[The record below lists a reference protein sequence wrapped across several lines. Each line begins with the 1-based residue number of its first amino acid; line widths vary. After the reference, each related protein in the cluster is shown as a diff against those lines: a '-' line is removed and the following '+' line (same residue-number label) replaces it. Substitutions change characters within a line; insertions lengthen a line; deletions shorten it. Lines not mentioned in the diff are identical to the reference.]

1 MNAFAARLVA
11 GLCVAAGVLAAA
23 PAAFAPAQ
31 STPQCA
37 WMNRSLSPD
46 ERAQRLV
53 AAMNVDQKIQMLYQA
68 QPVWAHYGAA
78 GYIPGQPDLCIPDLV
93 LNDAGQGVGDHEVN
107 TVAFPA
113 PKAQASSWDPAL
125 MRRFGQ
131 ALGWGAL
138 HKGINVQLAPGI
150 EIDRIPVNGR
160 NFEYLSEDPYFAGQ
174 GAAALVGGIQDEHV
188 VATVKHYIA
197 NSQENNRMTDSSDV
211 DDRTLH
217 EIYAAPYETAVR
229 DGHAGSVM
237 CSYNRINGAYACENA
252 NTLNRILKGQFG
264 FDGWVMSDWGGTHS
278 TIPAALNG
286 LDQEMGLSPGQYFN
300 QPLKDAVTSGKVP
313 LSRLDDM
320 VLRIARTMFRVGL
333 FDHPAAAEPAAYSA
347 DVRRPEDV
355 ALARTLSEDGTI
367 LLKNDGPILPLTTQ
381 GQRIA
386 VIGPGAGP
394 QGAAQLYNGGGSAH
408 IPEAGDKPDVV
419 SPLQGITQR
428 AQAQQDVVSYAD
440 GSSQAD
446 AVAAASAADIAVVFV
461 GDQDSEGNDRPTMS
475 LASGNCSLAGC
486 TPSTVDQD
494 ALISA
499 VAGANPNTIVVLD
512 TGGPVTMPWLKQVKG
527 LFEAW
532 FPGQE
537 DGNAIAALLFGD
549 VNPSARLTETF
560 PASEKDL
567 PTAGSK
573 DQYPGVND
581 ADGVPHSKYTEGL
594 LVGYRWYDAKNITPL
609 FPFGYGLSYTT
620 FDERAMKIAASRD
633 ATAATVSFDVVN
645 TGARPGAEGPQL
657 YITDPSA
664 SDEPPKQ
671 LKGFTKLTLDP
682 GETRRVSLPLDFRS
696 FAHYDTTVGD
706 WRVTPGCYDV
716 LVVRSSRDVPL
727 KETVSVGGAACR
739 GAVASIPLV
748 TDLSRAGARPV
759 CLSRRSFRI

>member
-1 MNAFAARLVA
+1 MRRSLLALLPLAL
-11 GLCVAAGVLAAA
+11 LTAAA
-23 PAAFAPAQ
+23 MATTNAPAQ
-31 STPQCA
+31 SSPNCP
-37 WMNRSLSPD
+37 WMNRSLSAD
-46 ERAQRLV
+46 ERAQMLL
-53 AAMNVDQKIQMLYQA
+53 AKMTIAQKDQLLYQS
-68 QPVWAHYGAA
+68 QPVWAHYGVA
-78 GYIPGQPDLCIPDLV
+78 GYVPGQPDLCIPDLV
-93 LNDAGQGVGDHEVN
+93 LNDAGQGVGDHEIN

-113 PKAQASSWDPAL
+113 PKSQASSWDPAL

-131 ALGWGAL
+131 ALGWEAL

-150 EIDRIPVNGR
+150 EIDRLPVNGR

-174 GAAALVGGIQDEHV
+174 GAAALVTGIQDEHV
-188 VATVKHYIA
+188 VATVKHYVA

-211 DDRTLH
+211 DDRTMH
-217 EIYAAPYETAVR
+217 ELYAAPYETAIR

-252 NTLNRILKGQFG
+252 NTLNRILKGQLG

-320 VLRIARTMFRVGL
+320 VLRITRTMFRIGL
-333 FDHPAAAEPAAYSA
+333 FDHPAAAEPAAYGA
-347 DVRRPEDV
+347 DVRRAEDV
-355 ALARTLSEDGTI
+355 ALARKLSEEGRV
-367 LLKNDGPILPLTTQ
+367 LLKNDGPILPLTSQ
-381 GQRIA
+381 GQRIV

-394 QGAAQLYNGGGSAH
+394 QGAALLYNGGGSAH
-408 IPEAGDKPDVV
+408 IPEIGDKPDVV

-428 AQAQQDVVSYAD
+428 AQAQQDVVTYAD
-440 GSSQAD
+440 GSSQDD
-446 AVAAASAADIAVVFV
+446 AIAAASAADVAVVFV

-486 TPSTVDQD
+486 APSTVDQD

-549 VNPSARLTETF
+549 VNPSAKLTQTF

-567 PTAGSK
+567 PTAGGK
-573 DQYPGVND
+573 DQYPGVTQSGD
-581 ADGVPHSKYTEGL
+581 SVGPHSKYSEDM
-594 LVGYRWYDAKNITPL
+594 LVGYRWYDAKNIAPL

-620 FDERAMKIAASRD
+620 FAERSLSIAATD
-633 ATAATVSFDVVN
+633 PNATAGNVSFDVVN
-645 TGARPGAEGPQL
+645 TGSRPGAQVAQL
-657 YITDPSA
+657 YVSDPA
-664 SDEPPKQ
+664 AAGEPPRQ
-671 LKGFTKLTLDP
+671 LKGFSKVALDP
-682 GETRRVSLPLDFRS
+682 GESKRVTLPLDFRS
-696 FAHYDTTVGD
+696 FAHYDT
-706 WRVTPGCYDV
+706 
-716 LVVRSSRDVPL
+716 S
-727 KETVSVGGAACR
+727 A
-739 GAVASIPLV
+739 
-748 TDLSRAGARPV
+748 
-759 CLSRRSFRI
+759 